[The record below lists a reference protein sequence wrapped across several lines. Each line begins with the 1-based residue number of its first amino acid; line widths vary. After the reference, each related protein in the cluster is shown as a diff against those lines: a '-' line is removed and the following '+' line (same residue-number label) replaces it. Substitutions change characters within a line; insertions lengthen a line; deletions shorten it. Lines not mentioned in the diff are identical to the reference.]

1 MMLQGIHSLI
11 RDTTVLLLNLR
22 YNTSGK
28 APFAAR
34 NMGTSATATQQRNY
48 QHEVNKHASYW
59 EVQSKRTEQLHCQDF
74 HSVHK
79 IFMFSTF
86 SVAETGFCSS
96 PWILYNGHCFH
107 LNRTE
112 RTWSDAQRECRNSGG
127 DLVSIRNV
135 EDQSFVVSQLGYG
148 T

>member
-11 RDTTVLLLNLR
+11 RDTIVLLLNLR

-28 APFAAR
+28 ALLAAR
-34 NMGTSATATQQRNY
+34 NMRTSATVTQQRNY
-48 QHEVNKHASYW
+48 QHKVNKQASY
-59 EVQSKRTEQLHCQDF
+59 SADPLGTEQLHCQDF

-79 IFMFSTF
+79 ISMFSTF

-96 PWILYNGHCFH
+96 PWILYNGHCFY

-135 EDQSFVVSQLGYG
+135 EDQSFVISQLGYG